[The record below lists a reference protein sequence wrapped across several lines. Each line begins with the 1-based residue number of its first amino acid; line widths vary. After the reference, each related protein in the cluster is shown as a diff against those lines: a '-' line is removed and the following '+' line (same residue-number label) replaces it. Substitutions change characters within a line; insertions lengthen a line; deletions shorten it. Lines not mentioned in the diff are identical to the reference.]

1 MPVAFN
7 VRHRPQEESVQSA
20 SVRQAVLADIEKIV
34 PLFDG
39 YRQFYGQPSDEAAVR
54 AFLRNRLEQQ
64 DSVLFVAETKGRS
77 VGFTQLYPTF
87 SSVSMARTF
96 VLNDLFVS
104 SEARRSGVARGLLGA
119 AAHYAREVGAIR
131 LSLSTA
137 ITNKPGQALYEGAG
151 WRRDEVFYYYHFAA
165 NV

>member
-1 MPVAFN
+1 M
-7 VRHRPQEESVQSA
+7 QSVP
-20 SVRQAVLADIEKIV
+20 VRQAVLADIERII

-39 YRQFYGQPSDEAAVR
+39 YRQFYGQPSDEVAVR
-54 AFLRNRLEQQ
+54 DFLHKRFQHR
-64 DSVLFVAETKGRS
+64 DSVLFVAEAEGST
-77 VGFTQLYPTF
+77 VGFAQLYPMF

-104 SEARRSGVARGLLGA
+104 PDARKSGVGRSLLSA

-137 ITNKPGQALYEGAG
+137 ITNTAGQSLYEGAG
-151 WRRDEVFYYYHFAA
+151 WRRDEVFYVYHFAT

>member
-1 MPVAFN
+1 M
-7 VRHRPQEESVQSA
+7 QSVP
-20 SVRQAVLADIEKIV
+20 VRQAVLADIERII
-34 PLFDG
+34 PLFDA
-39 YRQFYGQPSDEAAVR
+39 YRQFYGQPSDEVAVR
-54 AFLRNRLEQQ
+54 DFLHKRFQHR
-64 DSVLFVAETKGRS
+64 DSVLFVAEAEGST
-77 VGFTQLYPTF
+77 VGFAQFYPMF

-104 SEARRSGVARGLLGA
+104 PDARKSGVGRSLLSA

-137 ITNKPGQALYEGAG
+137 ITNKAGQSLYEGAG
-151 WRRDEVFYYYHFAA
+151 WRRDEVFYVYHFAT

>member
-1 MPVAFN
+1 M
-7 VRHRPQEESVQSA
+7 QSVP
-20 SVRQAVLADIEKIV
+20 VRQAVLADIEKII

-39 YRQFYGQPSDEAAVR
+39 YRQFYRQPSDEAAVR
-54 AFLRNRLEQQ
+54 DFLRKRFEQR
-64 DSVLFVAETKGRS
+64 DSVLFVAEVEGRT

-104 SEARRSGVARGLLGA
+104 PAERRSGVGRSLLSA

-137 ITNKPGQALYEGAG
+137 ITNKAGQSLYEGAG
-151 WRRDEVFYYYHFAA
+151 WRRDEVFYVYHFAT

>member
-1 MPVAFN
+1 M
-7 VRHRPQEESVQSA
+7 QSVP
-20 SVRQAVLADIEKIV
+20 VRQAVLADIEKIV

-54 AFLRNRLEQQ
+54 GFLRKRFEQR
-64 DSVLFVAETKGRS
+64 DSVLFVAEVEGRA

-104 SEARRSGVARGLLGA
+104 PEARKSGVGRGLLSA

-137 ITNKPGQALYEGAG
+137 ITNQAGQSLYEAAG
-151 WRRDEVFYYYHFAA
+151 WRRDEVFYVYHFAT

>member
-1 MPVAFN
+1 M
-7 VRHRPQEESVQSA
+7 
-20 SVRQAVLADIEKIV
+20 RQADLSDIEKIV

-54 AFLRNRLEQQ
+54 VFLRKRLEQQ
-64 DSVLFVAETKGRS
+64 DSVLFVAEAEGCA

-104 SEARRSGVARGLLGA
+104 PEVRRSGVGHSLLSA

-137 ITNKPGQALYEGAG
+137 ITNKAGQSLYEGAG
-151 WRRDEVFYYYHFAA
+151 WRRDEVFYVYHFAP

>member
-1 MPVAFN
+1 MK
-7 VRHRPQEESVQSA
+7 SVP
-20 SVRQAVLADIEKIV
+20 VRQAVLADIEKIV

-39 YRQFYGQPSDEAAVR
+39 YRQFYGQPSGEAAVR
-54 AFLRNRLEQQ
+54 DFLRNRFEQR
-64 DSVLFVAETKGRS
+64 DSVLFVAEVGGRA

-87 SSVSMARTF
+87 SSVSMARAF

-104 SEARRSGVARGLLGA
+104 PEARKSGVGRSLLSA
-119 AAHYAREVGAIR
+119 AAHYARDVGAIR

-137 ITNKPGQALYEGAG
+137 ITNKAGQNLYEGAG
-151 WRRDEVFYYYHFAA
+151 WRRDEAFYVYHFAT